1 MATDFGRDISCSASL
16 RTGRYATGLQL
27 VAENAYHRLTTPRGM
42 LQGGDGESSYGTDL
56 SALVGAQGTA
66 GLAVRLPGIIDL
78 ELTKDERILATST
91 VVLVL
96 TDGPS
101 TRFLL
106 TVSVQTD
113 AGPFT
118 LQLAVSDVTTELLG
132 ITTEAP

>member
-16 RTGRYATGLQL
+16 RTGSYASGVQL

-78 ELTKDERILATST
+78 ELTKDERITATST
-91 VVLVL
+91 TVVVLSE
-96 TDGPS
+96 GPT

-106 TVSVQTD
+106 TVVAQTD
-113 AGPFT
+113 AGPFA
-118 LQLAVSDVTTELLG
+118 LKLAVSEVTTELLG
-132 ITTEAP
+132 ILTPET